1 MITSSSETHTET
13 TIPESLQTHVR
24 GFLAAARVCV
34 RGGRGAGAGRVK
46 AVVAVIVAA
55 LLAGGLVAPAG
66 GSSVR
71 GAFANLQLV
80 SSVPGELT
88 ISWDL
93 PDPQPSDYRIMW
105 AEEGLGFLSYR
116 FANEALRGNEY
127 PDGEATSV
135 TLTGLTEGATYMVK
149 ARSRYSSGGRNNSRW
164 SGPWSDKVTASVSVA
179 APVAQEPGDDQQ
191 QVNDPETQGNEQQ
204 VNDPE
209 TQGNEQQVDDPQV
222 QGNEQQVDDPQ
233 VQGNDQQ
240 QQGDD
245 QQQQRDDSSV
255 VSGKSVEDDEAVS
268 EDRASRSEP
277 ADDDLSA
284 GTDTVGA
291 VELDSAALGT
301 ISDGFS
307 LWDADWFAAELV
319 AGSTYVIEVLGAGAG
334 ADCTLRGPVLER
346 VYDADGT
353 AVAGTETWDDGRDSL
368 TKLTF
373 TPASPGTYFVSV
385 AGEANAAGT
394 GTYILALT
402 AAGPRSSER
411 VAAIGAEGCVP
422 TAPDKNADNTATS
435 RIAPKKTSKPPP
447 ENNRI
452 TARSS
457 HILASSE
464 PSGGDL
470 PASEDTTGVVVVGQI
485 SSGSLFE
492 DDRVG
497 VNDERL
503 VSVETF
509 TRDRDWFK
517 LVGLQAGS
525 LYRVE
530 VHFIGDGV
538 VGGGIQMYQSTWGR
552 TPVARSDRWDSN
564 YDGNAVIDFKP
575 IQSERAVTKWIMI
588 ESPNGTGSGPN
599 RFHARNYFTGDY
611 TVTLTDITG
620 LRTMVANTGQREDD
634 GLIHSVIGDL
644 AKEGRGVRVIANMFT
659 TGTHTA
665 GYTLDSITAYIRA
678 GLTPEKT
685 TIKAE
690 IEEIVDTHTED
701 DNVNESDLITFS
713 EDSVDFTVRSATVA
727 STNAEPAVSIH
738 ASQISDGEDV
748 PVDSE
753 VCTLEPLN
761 NYITGLNLLTGDW
774 PDRLYGG
781 CGDITLTANT
791 KYWIVFHSHE
801 EFPTSFY
808 NVARANSSNEDSGS
822 ADGWSIGNFAKLR
835 EKTVD
840 WSTDWIE
847 RTYALA
853 FGIHATPK

>member
-105 AEEGLGFLSYR
+105 AEEGLEFLSYR

-233 VQGNDQQ
+233 VQGNDQQQQGDDQQ

-411 VAAIGAEGCVP
+411 GRHGAEGAAASVSPPSAPRAAFPQHP
-422 TAPDKNADNTATS
+422 TKTQTTPQPPVSHPKRPPSHPPKTTASPRDQAT
-435 RIAPKKTSKPPP
+435 RPP
-447 ENNRI
+447 
-452 TARSS
+452 ARS
-457 HILASSE
+457 
-464 PSGGDL
+464 
-470 PASEDTTGVVVVGQI
+470 
-485 SSGSLFE
+485 
-492 DDRVG
+492 
-497 VNDERL
+497 
-503 VSVETF
+503 
-509 TRDRDWFK
+509 
-517 LVGLQAGS
+517 
-525 LYRVE
+525 
-530 VHFIGDGV
+530 
-538 VGGGIQMYQSTWGR
+538 
-552 TPVARSDRWDSN
+552 
-564 YDGNAVIDFKP
+564 
-575 IQSERAVTKWIMI
+575 
-588 ESPNGTGSGPN
+588 
-599 RFHARNYFTGDY
+599 
-611 TVTLTDITG
+611 
-620 LRTMVANTGQREDD
+620 
-634 GLIHSVIGDL
+634 
-644 AKEGRGVRVIANMFT
+644 
-659 TGTHTA
+659 
-665 GYTLDSITAYIRA
+665 
-678 GLTPEKT
+678 
-685 TIKAE
+685 
-690 IEEIVDTHTED
+690 
-701 DNVNESDLITFS
+701 
-713 EDSVDFTVRSATVA
+713 
-727 STNAEPAVSIH
+727 
-738 ASQISDGEDV
+738 
-748 PVDSE
+748 
-753 VCTLEPLN
+753 
-761 NYITGLNLLTGDW
+761 
-774 PDRLYGG
+774 
-781 CGDITLTANT
+781 
-791 KYWIVFHSHE
+791 
-801 EFPTSFY
+801 FPTSAR
-808 NVARANSSNEDSGS
+808 VATLWMAFRAKALISRSKRDRTQPAN
-822 ADGWSIGNFAKLR
+822 
-835 EKTVD
+835 
-840 WSTDWIE
+840 TDMC
-847 RTYALA
+847 
-853 FGIHATPK
+853 